1 MKRSLRWRAPTL
13 IFCVLASAFV
23 CLGQESRATLTG
35 HVSDPNG
42 AVIPGANVIVKNN
55 QTSLETRVTTNEEG
69 NYTVP
74 FLQPGIYTV
83 SVEAQG
89 FKRAESANV
98 ELHTADR
105 ATMDITLEI
114 GAVGEVVNVTAS
126 APLLEPDTASRGQT
140 VENLRV
146 EELPL
151 NGRNPLN
158 LATLATGV
166 QFNGNPQFNRLFDN
180 GDNVNFSINGGLNRH
195 NEFLLDGTPNNAVTD
210 VDASRTRS
218 VNNIAFVPPADATE
232 EFKIQ
237 SNAYSAEYGRTSG
250 GIVNIS
256 IKSGGRAFHGS
267 LYDFSRR
274 YKWEANSF
282 GNNARGRLTTGPF
295 AGEERFPRFVR
306 DPVTGESLGG
316 HEQDQYGFVVSGPLL
331 VPRFGEGGRVFANGR
346 DRTFFLLNVEFF
358 KGIDPA
364 GNLSD
369 VPTLLERQGNFTQSG
384 VTIYDP
390 LTTRCAT
397 NTNPCTGGFIR
408 DPFPGNIIP
417 AGRINP
423 AGQTIVNG
431 FSLPNVGPAT
441 QRFNNF
447 LEPFPGT
454 DDFHSEVLRV
464 DHQFS
469 DSNRFF
475 FRYVHNRRDQI
486 QQGGNGRVG
495 LGIDPQDPLVRVN
508 NGAVLDWVSTLSSTT
523 ILNARV
529 GFSRFLQAAY
539 RQRSSPFDATALGFP
554 ASFSNARPV
563 SIVPRIEFSG
573 DPYREFGPRNPN
585 SNITN
590 TWSFPVSLTH
600 IMGRHSLKIGGEY
613 RDLQAHQAG
622 GSFTWG
628 GGYFKFTK
636 DFTVRDPNNTNV
648 SDQGSAIA
656 ALLLGY
662 PSGDTRVENISQ
674 LSFRWGYWTGYVQD
688 DFKVT
693 PKLTLNLGLRY
704 DYESPPIERFN
715 RQNVGFGFDRASPLA
730 AAVRSAA
737 GASNCAACSNLT
749 GGLLFAGVGGQSD
762 EPFRKD
768 RNNWGP
774 RFGVAYQWNEK
785 TVLRGGYGVFYFPQ
799 AEFGAAQG
807 FNVTT
812 TFSATTGGGVNAFIP
827 VVTLSNPYPNGLAQP
842 VGAAQGLNTFLGGAV
857 TVVKPEHVIPWV
869 HQFSAGIQRELPGRM
884 KLDVSYVGSRTRGIL
899 SGNDQAG
906 GGRDINVPTAA
917 QIAQFRADANFF
929 NQSVTNPLAGLIP
942 GNAGLNGATI
952 SRRQL
957 LLPFPQFTSVNL
969 VGENVGKLWY
979 DSAQASLEKRMSG
992 GLTMSLA
999 YTFSKQLGALAFLNP
1014 QDAAPAKAVTDIDS
1028 THVFTTGGVY
1038 QLPFGKGRRYFGSVG
1053 RAAELVLGGWDYNWI
1068 GQFRSGRPLNLPTN
1082 AYLIKDP
1089 ALADSSFDRFFNNCV
1104 LQTNGTSQMAVRIAG
1119 TTNTTFAPCTD
1130 PAWAL
1135 RNTGNTLA
1143 DIPLRLANLREPWAP
1158 IFDMSLN
1165 KNFNITESVR
1175 FQFRLETFNTF
1186 NTPLFGSPNMN
1197 VTSNGF
1203 GILIPE
1209 NSVRNG
1215 NNYRQVQLG
1224 GKLNF

>member
-1 MKRSLRWRAPTL
+1 VPTL
-13 IFCVLASAFV
+13 VFCVLASALV

-42 AVIPGANVIVKNN
+42 AVIPGASVIVKNN
-55 QTSLETRVTTNEEG
+55 QTSLETRTTTNEEG

-74 FLQPGIYTV
+74 FLQPGTYTV

-89 FKRAESANV
+89 FKRAESTAV
-98 ELHTADR
+98 ELHTADK
-105 ATMDITLEI
+105 ATMDVTLEI

-126 APLLEPDTASRGQT
+126 APLLESDTAARGNV

-158 LATLATGV
+158 LAVLATGV

-250 GIVNIS
+250 GVVNVS
-256 IKSGGRAFHGS
+256 IKSGGRDFHGS

-274 YKWEANSF
+274 YEWEANSF

-316 HEQDQYGFVVSGPLL
+316 HEQDQYGFVLSGPLL
-331 VPRFGEGGRVFANGR
+331 FPRFGEGGRVWANGR
-346 DRTFFLLNVEFF
+346 ERTFFLLNVEFF
-358 KGIDPA
+358 KGVDPA

-369 VPTLLERQGNFTQSG
+369 VPTLLERQGNFSQSG
-384 VTIYDP
+384 VTVYDP

-417 AGRINP
+417 ENRINP
-423 AGQTIVNG
+423 VGRNIVNG

-454 DDFHSEVLRV
+454 DDFHSEVLRI

-469 DSNRFF
+469 ESNRLFG
-475 FRYVHNRRDQI
+475 RYVHNRRDQI

-508 NGAVLDWVSTLSSTT
+508 NGIVLVWVSTLSASTV
-523 ILNARV
+523 LNARV
-529 GFSRFLQAAY
+529 GFSRFLQAAF
-539 RQRSSPFDATALGFP
+539 RERSSPFDATSLGFP

-590 TWSFPVSLTH
+590 TWSFPVSVTH
-600 IMGRHSLKIGGEY
+600 IRGSHSFKLGGEY
-613 RDLQAHQAG
+613 RRLQAHQGG

-628 GGYFKFTK
+628 GGFFRFSKE
-636 DFTVRDPNNTNV
+636 FTVRDPQNTNV

-662 PSGDTRVENISQ
+662 PSSSDTRVENISQ
-674 LSFRWGYWTGYVQD
+674 LTFDWGYWAGYIQD
-688 DFKVT
+688 DWKVT
-693 PKLTLNLGLRY
+693 PKLTFNLGLRY
-704 DYESPPIERFN
+704 DYESPPVERFN
-715 RQNVGFGFDRASPLA
+715 RQNVGFAFDQASPLA
-730 AAVRSAA
+730 AAARSAA
-737 GASNCAACSNLT
+737 GASNCPACSNLT
-749 GGLLFAGVGGQSD
+749 GGLLFAGVGGQPD

-785 TVLRGGYGVFYFPQ
+785 TVFRGGYGVFYFPQ

-807 FNVTT
+807 FNVNT
-812 TFSATTGGGVNAFIP
+812 TFSATSGGGTNAFIP

-842 VGAAQGLNTFLGGAV
+842 VGGAAGLNTFLGGAV
-857 TVVKPEHVIPWV
+857 TVVEPNHVIPWV
-869 HQFSAGIQRELPGRM
+869 HQFSAGIQRELPWRM
-884 KLDVSYVGSRTRGIL
+884 KLDVSYVGSRSRGIL
-899 SGNDQAG
+899 SGNDQVG
-906 GGRDINVPTAA
+906 GGRNLNVLTAA
-917 QIAQFRADANFF
+917 QIAQRRADPGFF
-929 NQSVTNPLAGLIP
+929 SASVTNPLAGLVP
-942 GNAGLNGATI
+942 GNGTLNAATI
-952 SRRQL
+952 SRERL
-957 LLPFPQFTSVNL
+957 LLPFPQFTNVTLLS
-969 VGENVGKLWY
+969 ENVGKLWY
-979 DSAQASLEKRMSG
+979 DSGQASLEKRMSG
-992 GLTMSLA
+992 GVTMSLA
-999 YTFSKQLGALAFLNP
+999 YTFSKQLGALAFLNN
-1014 QDAAPAKAVTDIDS
+1014 QDAAPTKAVTDIDS
-1028 THVFTTGGVY
+1028 THVFTTGGVF
-1038 QLPFGKGRRYFGSVG
+1038 QLPFGKGRHYFSGIG
-1053 RAAELVLGGWDYNWI
+1053 RAADLVLGGWDYNWV
-1068 GQFRSGRPLNLPTN
+1068 GQFRSGRPINLPTN

-1089 ALADSSFDRFFNNCV
+1089 TLGGASSFDRFFNNCV
-1104 LQTNGTSQMAVRIAG
+1104 LQPDGTARQGVRVAG

-1130 PAWAL
+1130 PAWVL
-1135 RNTGNTLA
+1135 RNTDNTLA

-1175 FQFRLETFNTF
+1175 FQLRFETFNTF
-1186 NTPLFGSPNMN
+1186 NTPLFGAPNTN
-1197 VTSNGF
+1197 VTGNSF